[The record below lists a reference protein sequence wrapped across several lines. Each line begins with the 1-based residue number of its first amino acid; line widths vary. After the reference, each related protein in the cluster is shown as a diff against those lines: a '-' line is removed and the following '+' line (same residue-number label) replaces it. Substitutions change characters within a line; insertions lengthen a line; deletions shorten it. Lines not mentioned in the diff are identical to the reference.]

1 VAYRIKT
8 FEDWVEVFGQ
18 WQKAL
23 DIEPEVFDR
32 ILGPYT
38 LEAKYDAPHSSEI
51 EFGEFV
57 GQRKWDK
64 IMEIPDQRMRDA
76 VLNMIIYQGD
86 TEFAS
91 NEQQR
96 LLLKNAPSDYDLY
109 SICRVFIEET
119 RHGYQMCHLLV
130 NHFGN
135 DGRIEAQKMLERR
148 SDQGT
153 RLLNAFNTPVK
164 HWLDLYAYQNYM
176 DRDGKFQL
184 QMLSHSGFWPLAA
197 SMGPMLREESFH
209 LGTGFTGLKRVA
221 KANVVPIKIPQ
232 KYHNKWLSGSLDLF
246 GTDHSSSA
254 VWAYIWGIKGRPEED
269 KEKEEAEKD
278 LLNNYARQQY
288 YDECKKLVDQV
299 NAVIPGEEKLYMADI
314 RFNRHIG
321 EFAGKPYAVDGRL
334 LDRDQYQEHL
344 NDVLP
349 NEDDEKVLTELFK
362 TNAWVAPKA
371 A

>member
-1 VAYRIKT
+1 MARIKT
-8 FEDWVEVFGQ
+8 FEDWVEVFRM
-18 WQKAL
+18 WQKSL
-23 DIEPEVFDR
+23 DVDPEMFDR
-32 ILGPYT
+32 VLGGYT
-38 LEAKYDAPHSSEI
+38 LEAKYGDVHTDEI
-51 EFGEFV
+51 EFGELS

-64 IMEIPDQRMRDA
+64 VLEIPDQRMRDA

-96 LLLKNAPSDYDLY
+96 KLLQNAPSEYDLY
-109 SICRVFIEET
+109 SLVRVFVEET

-135 DGRIEAQKMLERR
+135 DGRIEAEKMLERR
-148 SDQGT
+148 ADQGT

-184 QMLSHSGFWPLAA
+184 QMLSHSGFSPLAR

-209 LGTGFTGLKRVA
+209 LGTGITGLKRVA
-221 KANVVPIKIPQ
+221 KADVVPLKIQQ

-246 GTDHSSSA
+246 GNDHSSSA
-254 VWAYIWGIKGRPEED
+254 QWAYLWGIKGRPDED
-269 KEKEEAEKD
+269 KEGDPADVEA
-278 LLNNYARQQY
+278 LNDYARENY
-288 YDECKKLVDQV
+288 YNECKKLLGQI
-299 NAVIPGEEKLYMADI
+299 NALIPGEEKLSMPSI
-314 RFNRHIG
+314 KFNRKIG
-321 EFAGKPYAVDGRL
+321 QYANKPYSVEGAL
-334 LDRDQYQEHL
+334 MDRDQFEQHL
-344 NDVLP
+344 REVLP
-349 NEDDEKVLTELFK
+349 SEEDEKVIEELMK
-362 TNAWVAPKA
+362 RDDWVAPKA